1 MDQVD
6 PGFDA
11 GKRYPNAKAKAN
23 ILLSREHR
31 TVSLLFGAKEEFEF
45 RRDKETRMCATVMNV
60 KVFADK
66 FALIDEKAGYIW
78 HL

>member
-1 MDQVD
+1 MDWVD
-6 PGFDA
+6 PGLDA

-31 TVSLLFGAKEEFEF
+31 SVSLLFDAKEEFEC
-45 RRDKETRMCATVMNV
+45 RRDKDTRMCTTVMNV

-66 FALIDEKAGYIW
+66 FALIDENAGYIW